1 MDRKNPLYR
10 SVNTRSRGVFHASG
24 GDYRWSRRRV
34 DRVHDGAEVV
44 ARLDRAEP
52 ILWMVARSD
61 AEKSP
66 FVLIGENT
74 YYSGLFV
81 DADNRLRL
89 IDPDLHVEHMEP
101 GCACCTH
108 TFNGVP
114 FTRKYDPSAG

>member
-1 MDRKNPLYR
+1 MPKLWRGSIDPSRFSGWSPGRMRRK
-10 SVNTRSRGVFHASG
+10 T
-24 GDYRWSRRRV
+24 
-34 DRVHDGAEVV
+34 
-44 ARLDRAEP
+44 
-52 ILWMVARSD
+52 
-61 AEKSP
+61 P
-66 FVLIGENT
+66 FVLIGENA

-89 IDPDLHVEHMEP
+89 VDPDLHVEHMEP

>member
-1 MDRKNPLYR
+1 MLPA
-10 SVNTRSRGVFHASG
+10 VI
-24 GDYRWSRRRV
+24 YRWSRWRA
-34 DRVHDGAEVV
+34 DRVHDGAEAV

-52 ILWMVARSD
+52 IFWMVARCD

-66 FVLIGENT
+66 FVLIGEKT

-89 IDPDLHVEHMEP
+89 VDPDLRIEHMAP

-108 TFNGVP
+108 TFNSVP
-114 FTRKYDPSAG
+114 FTRKYDPPAG